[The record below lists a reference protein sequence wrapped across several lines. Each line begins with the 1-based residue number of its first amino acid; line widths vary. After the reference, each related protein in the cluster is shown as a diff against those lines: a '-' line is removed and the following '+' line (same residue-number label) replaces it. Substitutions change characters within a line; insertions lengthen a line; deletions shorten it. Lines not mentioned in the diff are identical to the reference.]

1 VAASQVPR
9 CKETNYFTRRPPR
22 LWSAAESLFRRRLN
36 VPAPAHTLSTR
47 YACLFR
53 KGGLAGEASVDYMD
67 LDPGAVRNVS
77 AVVGRDTK
85 IIALLR
91 DPVDRV
97 VSQFVGRVTQARRHE
112 RAMTCADFV
121 GAAFAEQW
129 GPVAPLARS
138 DYAARLRRWVAAF
151 GGGNVLVVQQETL
164 AVNATWALGR
174 VLAFL
179 GLDGRV
185 PPPGPPGRRS
195 RASHHLASAD
205 PAEVAARESC
215 DRAAIRRALEPR
227 VRDLRHFLGAEL
239 PRANAV
245 ALRPWYYA

>member
-1 VAASQVPR
+1 M
-9 CKETNYFTRRPPR
+9 YFPGVT
-22 LWSAAESLFRRRLN
+22 
-36 VPAPAHTLSTR
+36 HTHLR

-67 LDPGAVRNVS
+67 LDARAVRNVS
-77 AVVGRDTK
+77 ALVGRATK
-85 IIALLR
+85 IVALLR

-112 RAMTCADFV
+112 RALTCADFV
-121 GAAFAEQW
+121 GRGFADAF

-151 GGGNVLVVQQETL
+151 GGPHVLVVQQETL
-164 AVNATWALGR
+164 AANATWALDR
-174 VLAFL
+174 VLDFL
-179 GLDGRV
+179 GLAG
-185 PPPGPPGRRS
+185 PIPPPGRRS

-215 DRAAIRRALEPR
+215 DRAAIRRALEPT

-239 PRANAV
+239 PRKNAV